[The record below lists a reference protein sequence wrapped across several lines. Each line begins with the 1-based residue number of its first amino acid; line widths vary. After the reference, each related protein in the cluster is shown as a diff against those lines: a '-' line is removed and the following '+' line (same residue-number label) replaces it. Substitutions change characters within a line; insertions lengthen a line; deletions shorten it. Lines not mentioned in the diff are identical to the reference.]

1 MTQTPPPQPPYVYS
15 PPPPMSDADQRLWA
29 TLIHV
34 GGIFFGFLPSLIG
47 YLVTRDRGEF
57 IHQHTRRALNF
68 HLTYLIAIVAGV
80 ILSFV
85 IIGFFVLIAA
95 EIVALI
101 FSILAAVA
109 AYGGQPYKF
118 PISIEFIK

>member
-1 MTQTPPPQPPYVYS
+1 
-15 PPPPMSDADQRLWA
+15 MSDADQRLWA
-29 TLIHV
+29 TLVHV

-47 YLVTRDRGEF
+47 YLVTKDRGEF

-68 HLTYLIAIVAGV
+68 HLTYLIVIVAGI

-85 IIGFFVLIAA
+85 LIGIFVLIAA

-101 FSILAAVA
+101 FSIMAAVA
-109 AYGGQPYKF
+109 ANSGQPYRF
-118 PISIEFIK
+118 PVSIEFIK